1 MGNDTGLCELPRNRN
16 AENDIRMWPCVNIRQ
31 IVSIG
36 IVGEDHGV
44 VTPLQTNSQNFSG
57 PGREIGR
64 FCVNVCTNVS
74 FKHIDLWRICIG
86 LVIQRELKLSLS
98 MSSYCSMSWWQQN
111 SVSHDESVLRS
122 VESSEIGNNSSGS
135 VLEKRT
141 WITLQPNT
149 SRKPVGATS
158 SEDVQLTE
166 KSVS

>member
-16 AENDIRMWPCVNIRQ
+16 AEKDIRMWPWVNIRQ

-36 IVGEDHGV
+36 IVGKDHGV

-86 LVIQRELKLSLS
+86 LVIQRELCPYLCQVTVVCHGDSKIQCHTMKAFFVQLSQVRLEITVPVACLKS
-98 MSSYCSMSWWQQN
+98 GPELHYSLTPAVN
-111 SVSHDESVLRS
+111 RS
-122 VESSEIGNNSSGS
+122 VRPRVKMFSWLRN
-135 VLEKRT
+135 R
-141 WITLQPNT
+141 
-149 SRKPVGATS
+149 
-158 SEDVQLTE
+158 
-166 KSVS
+166 